1 MVFVISFQFL
11 SILVTYLS
19 FGTEKLMYYQVFS
32 LKQINCP
39 LNSSASSFI
48 FIFFSSSI
56 NLTIQYKVCKTL

>member
-1 MVFVISFQFL
+1 MLFVISFQFL

-19 FGTEKLMYYQVFS
+19 FGTEKLMYYLVFS